1 MSFVSTLTQ
10 FSFPVLPLAELLR
23 AALLLA
29 LLASVLMFFRPL
41 LSGIAR
47 ALMLT
52 IRPRMTKEQR
62 AARLAHKTGAV
73 LQRAIDSAKGPGT
86 GTLGSGA

>member
-1 MSFVSTLTQ
+1 MSFASSLTQ
-10 FSFPVLPLAELLR
+10 FTFPALPPAELLR

-29 LLASVLMFFRPL
+29 LLVSVLMFFRPL
-41 LSGIAR
+41 LSGIVR
-47 ALMLT
+47 ALILT
-52 IRPRMTKEQR
+52 LRPRMTKEQR
-62 AARLAHKTGAV
+62 AARLAQKTGAV

>member
-10 FSFPVLPLAELLR
+10 FSFPVLPVAELLR
-23 AALLLA
+23 AVLLLA

-41 LSGIAR
+41 LNGLVR

-52 IRPRMTKEQR
+52 VRPRMTKEER

-73 LQRAIDSAKGPGT
+73 LQRAIDSTKGPDT
-86 GTLGSGA
+86 GALGSGA

>member
-41 LSGIAR
+41 LSGLAR
-47 ALMLT
+47 ALMLV

-62 AARLAHKTGAV
+62 AARLAQKTGAV
-73 LQRAIDSAKGPGT
+73 LQRAMDSAKGPDT
-86 GTLGSGA
+86 GALGSGA

>member
-10 FSFPVLPLAELLR
+10 FSFPVLPLTELLR
-23 AALLLA
+23 AVLLLA

-62 AARLAHKTGAV
+62 AARLAQQTGAV
-73 LQRAIDSAKGPGT
+73 LQRAIDSAKGPGA